1 MPQSIKTH
9 RIKLVLAIALA
20 GYLSAC
26 ASKTATRGNLPTES
40 QLEKIKVGESS
51 RQDIVKILGN
61 PSTRGTFDSQVWYY
75 ISRQTEQWAF
85 MPAKVVDQRVIAI
98 YFNPRGQVQHLEQYR
113 TEDGRKVDFVRRETP
128 TSGHELGF
136 WEQMFG
142 NLGVGIPGSGE
153 QP

>member
-1 MPQSIKTH
+1 MKAREVWYVILSNKSGQGIGECAPLLGLSIDQFEH
-9 RIKLVLAIALA
+9 I
-20 GYLSAC
+20 
-26 ASKTATRGNLPTES
+26 ES

-98 YFNPRGQVQHLEQYR
+98 YFNPRGQVQHLEHYR
-113 TEDGRKVDFVRRETP
+113 TEDGRKVDFVERETP